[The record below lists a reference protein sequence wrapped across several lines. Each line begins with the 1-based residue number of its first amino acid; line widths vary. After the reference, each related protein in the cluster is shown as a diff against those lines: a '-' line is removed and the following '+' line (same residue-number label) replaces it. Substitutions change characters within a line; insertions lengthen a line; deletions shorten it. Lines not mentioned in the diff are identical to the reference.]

1 MKGAVA
7 WFAENH
13 VAANLLMLFLLL
25 AGAVTG
31 LTTKL
36 EIFPET
42 SLDMISITMEYPG
55 ASPAEVEEAIV
66 RRIEEKVAGLAGIK
80 RIDSV
85 AREGFAT
92 VTIEVMND
100 WDLQELLDEV
110 KAEVDRINTFP
121 NESEEPIVREV
132 TRRRQ
137 VLNVT
142 VFGDAPESTI
152 KHLTERIK
160 DEITNLPGIT
170 LAELAGLRKGEIHIE
185 VSEESLRRYG
195 LTLGR
200 VAEAVRRASLD
211 LPAGSV
217 KTAGGEIL
225 VRTKGRRYYA
235 GDYRDIAVITR
246 TDGSKVTL
254 GQIAELKDGFEDVD
268 LFTRF
273 QGKPAGLIEVYRV
286 ADQNALQVAATV
298 KQYIEEIRPS
308 LPEGVDISIY
318 RDRSRILK
326 SRIRLL
332 LKNMALGLILV
343 SLLLGMFLNARLAFW
358 VTLGIPISFMFG
370 LMALPTFGVSIN
382 MISLFAFIMVL
393 GIVVDD
399 AIVVG
404 ENIFRRQEEGLEPL
418 EGAVVGALEVG
429 RPVIFAV
436 LTTVAAFYPL
446 LLGSGV
452 MGKLIRN
459 IPTVVILVLLGSLV
473 ECLLI
478 LPAHLVGS
486 KYRAKRSIEEKRTA
500 RWLQWFIRNPYAWA
514 VDFCVRWRYAT
525 VALGITILLLTVGIW
540 QAGWIKFT
548 LFPKV
553 ESDFLRCQLTMPA
566 GTPVERTAEI
576 AALLEQAGKEALAEA
591 EKKRPEDAPP
601 LLKGII
607 TRLGRHGRGTG
618 PLASGPQSG
627 SHLAQI
633 TIELLEGEKRDVTAT
648 QLGNLWRQKVGTV
661 PDAESITYQS
671 VLFSA
676 GNAVEVHMSLD
687 DHDMLEAA
695 AEELKAEL
703 KTYPGVFDVS
713 DSFLP
718 GKDEMQ
724 LKLKL
729 AARSLGLTLDDL
741 ARQVRHAFYGAE
753 ALRLQRDQDE
763 VKVMVRYPESERK
776 SLGAIEDM
784 YIRTPDGSEVPF
796 NQVAEVKMEEG
807 YAAVERAQRFR
818 VIKVTA
824 DADETITNANEVRV
838 DLENRVMPKLKLR
851 YPGLRY
857 TMEGEGKEQ
866 KESLDDIISGFIIAL
881 FLIYA
886 LLAIPFKS
894 FSQPF
899 VVMSAIPFGIVGA
912 VFGHLLMGLNLSLL
926 SLFGIVG
933 LTGVVV
939 NDSLVLVHAT
949 NRIRREGASVHDAIT
964 QGGALRFRA
973 VILTSLTTFAGL
985 TPMILERSLQA
996 QFLIPMAV
1004 SLGFGVLFATFITLL
1019 LVPCGYVILDDVQNL
1034 VEKLKGRILQR
1045 ETPTA

>member
-13 VAANLLMLFLLL
+13 VAANLLMLFILLT
-25 AGAVTG
+25 GAVTG

-85 AREGFAT
+85 ARESFAT

-110 KAEVDRINTFP
+110 KAEVDRISTFP
-121 NESEEPIVREV
+121 NEAEEPIVREV

-160 DEITNLPGIT
+160 DDITNLPGIT

-195 LTLGR
+195 LTLGK

-235 GDYRDIAVITR
+235 DDYRDIAVITR

-254 GQIAELKDGFEDVD
+254 GQVAELKDGFEDVD

-286 ADQNALQVAATV
+286 ADQNALEVAATV
-298 KQYIEEIRPS
+298 KQYIEETRPS

-358 VTLGIPISFMFG
+358 VTLGIPISFMAG
-370 LMALPTFGVSIN
+370 LMLLPTFGVSIN

-418 EGAVVGALEVG
+418 EGAVQGALEVG
-429 RPVIFAV
+429 RPVVFAV

-452 MGKLIRN
+452 MGKLMRN

-478 LPAHLVGS
+478 LPAHLVAS
-486 KYRAKRSIEEKRTA
+486 KYRTKKSIEEKRTA
-500 RWLQWFIRNPYAWA
+500 RWLQWFIRRPYAWA

-525 VALGITILLLTVGIW
+525 VALGIAILLVTVGIW

-553 ESDFLRCQLTMPA
+553 ESDFLTCRLTMPA

-576 AALLEQAGKEALAEA
+576 AGLLEQAGKEALAEA
-591 EKKRPEDAPP
+591 DEKRSKDAPS

-607 TRLGRHGRGTG
+607 TRVGRHGRGHG
-618 PLASGPQSG
+618 PMASGPLSG

-648 QLGNLWRQKVGTV
+648 QLGNLWRQKVGIV
-661 PDAESITYQS
+661 PDAEAITYQS

-687 DHDMLEAA
+687 DHDLLEAA
-695 AEELKAEL
+695 AEELKEEL

-718 GKDEMQ
+718 G
-724 LKLKL
+724 
-729 AARSLGLTLDDL
+729 
-741 ARQVRHAFYGAE
+741 
-753 ALRLQRDQDE
+753 
-763 VKVMVRYPESERK
+763 
-776 SLGAIEDM
+776 
-784 YIRTPDGSEVPF
+784 
-796 NQVAEVKMEEG
+796 
-807 YAAVERAQRFR
+807 
-818 VIKVTA
+818 
-824 DADETITNANEVRV
+824 
-838 DLENRVMPKLKLR
+838 
-851 YPGLRY
+851 
-857 TMEGEGKEQ
+857 
-866 KESLDDIISGFIIAL
+866 
-881 FLIYA
+881 
-886 LLAIPFKS
+886 
-894 FSQPF
+894 
-899 VVMSAIPFGIVGA
+899 
-912 VFGHLLMGLNLSLL
+912 
-926 SLFGIVG
+926 
-933 LTGVVV
+933 
-939 NDSLVLVHAT
+939 
-949 NRIRREGASVHDAIT
+949 
-964 QGGALRFRA
+964 
-973 VILTSLTTFAGL
+973 
-985 TPMILERSLQA
+985 
-996 QFLIPMAV
+996 
-1004 SLGFGVLFATFITLL
+1004 
-1019 LVPCGYVILDDVQNL
+1019 
-1034 VEKLKGRILQR
+1034 
-1045 ETPTA
+1045 

>member
-42 SLDMISITMEYPG
+42 SLDTISITMQYPG

-85 AREGFAT
+85 AREGLAT
-92 VTIEVMND
+92 VSIEVMND

-110 KAEVDRINTFP
+110 KAEVDRITTFP
-121 NESEEPIVREV
+121 NEAEEPIVREV

-160 DEITNLPGIT
+160 DDITNLPGIT

-254 GQIAELKDGFEDVD
+254 GQVAELKDGFEDVD

-286 ADQNALQVAATV
+286 ADQNALEVAATV

-370 LMALPTFGVSIN
+370 LILLPTFDVSIN

-473 ECLLI
+473 E
-478 LPAHLVGS
+478 
-486 KYRAKRSIEEKRTA
+486 
-500 RWLQWFIRNPYAWA
+500 
-514 VDFCVRWRYAT
+514 
-525 VALGITILLLTVGIW
+525 
-540 QAGWIKFT
+540 
-548 LFPKV
+548 
-553 ESDFLRCQLTMPA
+553 
-566 GTPVERTAEI
+566 
-576 AALLEQAGKEALAEA
+576 
-591 EKKRPEDAPP
+591 
-601 LLKGII
+601 
-607 TRLGRHGRGTG
+607 
-618 PLASGPQSG
+618 
-627 SHLAQI
+627 
-633 TIELLEGEKRDVTAT
+633 
-648 QLGNLWRQKVGTV
+648 
-661 PDAESITYQS
+661 
-671 VLFSA
+671 
-676 GNAVEVHMSLD
+676 
-687 DHDMLEAA
+687 
-695 AEELKAEL
+695 
-703 KTYPGVFDVS
+703 
-713 DSFLP
+713 
-718 GKDEMQ
+718 
-724 LKLKL
+724 
-729 AARSLGLTLDDL
+729 
-741 ARQVRHAFYGAE
+741 
-753 ALRLQRDQDE
+753 
-763 VKVMVRYPESERK
+763 
-776 SLGAIEDM
+776 
-784 YIRTPDGSEVPF
+784 
-796 NQVAEVKMEEG
+796 
-807 YAAVERAQRFR
+807 
-818 VIKVTA
+818 
-824 DADETITNANEVRV
+824 
-838 DLENRVMPKLKLR
+838 
-851 YPGLRY
+851 
-857 TMEGEGKEQ
+857 
-866 KESLDDIISGFIIAL
+866 
-881 FLIYA
+881 
-886 LLAIPFKS
+886 
-894 FSQPF
+894 
-899 VVMSAIPFGIVGA
+899 
-912 VFGHLLMGLNLSLL
+912 
-926 SLFGIVG
+926 
-933 LTGVVV
+933 
-939 NDSLVLVHAT
+939 
-949 NRIRREGASVHDAIT
+949 
-964 QGGALRFRA
+964 
-973 VILTSLTTFAGL
+973 
-985 TPMILERSLQA
+985 
-996 QFLIPMAV
+996 
-1004 SLGFGVLFATFITLL
+1004 
-1019 LVPCGYVILDDVQNL
+1019 
-1034 VEKLKGRILQR
+1034 
-1045 ETPTA
+1045 